1 MAYLG
6 GFGSNATKTV
16 GATLAITA
24 SSTIPAG
31 TLLVLGVSWDNID
44 AATPTISTV
53 SASGGG
59 TWTSRGTANVG
70 VSATAGSG
78 IFAAVYTTLT
88 TSQINS
94 GATITTITFSSAS
107 TASKAA
113 AIVGLDNMI
122 QSIRGSVISA
132 TSTGGA
138 PSAVTTT
145 APVTGDVVIGVIH
158 GEDNATPT
166 GDADT
171 LNGSWSAI
179 YGTASTGAG
188 AATNMAIGI
197 QAKTVTAGGNQ
208 TYNATTANDAVAFVF
223 TLATPIAATLSGQST
238 ASGNFAPTITYV
250 PQMTGT
256 SSSQNPPAQTTAAI
270 GIKTTA
276 TASGNSVSSGNLPA
290 PTLVNTFVLDG
301 FSTSSGSTAMGL
313 VIKMGSSGASTT
325 AGTFTPTIAYVPLL
339 TGQSNSTGAAQIRS
353 LIRST
358 LSGQSTTTGSLAAFR
373 AVGVSGSGQA
383 ASSGTG
389 AIKATLAP
397 IMIGQS
403 NSNIASTSITPVF
416 TFRPVITGQSNATGS
431 FRVGLVSPGTMSA
444 FAFSYGAATIGQI
457 IRNNSASGESDSS
470 GSANVDLS
478 LSTSFIGWGTP
489 L

>member
-31 TLLVLGVSWDNID
+31 TLLVLGISWDNID
-44 AATPTISTV
+44 AATPTISSV
-53 SASGGG
+53 STSGGG
-59 TWTSRGTANVG
+59 TWTSRGTGNVG

-88 TSQINS
+88 TSSISS

-113 AIVGLDNMI
+113 AIVGFDEMI
-122 QSIRGSVISA
+122 ENLRGSVVSA

-171 LNGSWSAI
+171 LNGSWSAL

-208 TYNATTANDAVAFVF
+208 TFNATTANDAVAFVF
-223 TLATPIAATLSGQST
+223 TLATPIPATLSGQST
-238 ASGNFAPTITYV
+238 SGGSGVVTATYKPDIV
-250 PQMTGT
+250 GQST
-256 SSSQNPPAQTTAAI
+256 SSGS
-270 GIKTTA
+270 
-276 TASGNSVSSGNLPA
+276 LPSMSA
-290 PTLVNTFVLDG
+290 VNTFVLTAQ
-301 FSTSSGSTAMGL
+301 SNSSGSLAAGVRFPT
-313 VIKMGSSGASTT
+313 SAS
-325 AGTFTPTIAYVPLL
+325 
-339 TGQSNSTGAAQIRS
+339 GQSNSSGTGQIRTT
-353 LIRST
+353 IRST
-358 LSGQSTTTGSLAAFR
+358 LSGQSTTAGSLAAFR
-373 AVGVSGSGQA
+373 AQGIA
-383 ASSGTG
+383 ASGMSMSAG
-389 AIKATLAP
+389 AATVTATRRP
-397 IMIGQS
+397 TMIGQ
-403 NSNIASTSITPVF
+403 ATSAGTFAPIVA
-416 TFRPVITGQSNATGS
+416 FRPTATGQSNATGS
-431 FRVGLVSPGTMSA
+431 LKVGIDSPGSMNATALTYGAVKVGIVSPSA
-444 FAFSYGAATIGQI
+444 LDGQSNSAGQAAATF
-457 IRNNSASGESDSS
+457 
-470 GSANVDLS
+470 S
-478 LSTSFIGWGTP
+478 LSDIFIGWGSP
-489 L
+489 I